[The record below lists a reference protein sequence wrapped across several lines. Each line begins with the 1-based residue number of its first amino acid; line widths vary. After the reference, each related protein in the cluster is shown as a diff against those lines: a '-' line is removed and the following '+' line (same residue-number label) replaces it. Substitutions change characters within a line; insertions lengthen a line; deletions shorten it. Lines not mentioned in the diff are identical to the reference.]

1 MNKDLSK
8 RQWDM
13 LSEQKRQ
20 QLIPEIITFVSENLA
35 QQIGVIAAEDFLDFF
50 LQNTARDIYNKGV
63 NDARKILTEK
73 IADLQIDFDQL
84 GLS

>member
-1 MNKDLSK
+1 
-8 RQWDM
+8 M